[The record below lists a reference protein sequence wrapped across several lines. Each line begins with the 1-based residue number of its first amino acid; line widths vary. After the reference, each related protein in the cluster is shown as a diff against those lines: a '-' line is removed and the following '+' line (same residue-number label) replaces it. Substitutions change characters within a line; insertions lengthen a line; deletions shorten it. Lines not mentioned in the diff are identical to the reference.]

1 MSKANLLIVATAT
14 LGLSII
20 PNAQAQQ
27 TPGPTPRS
35 TAQLEPSACGAVA
48 DKAADNVFL
57 RINGDGS
64 TTRYGARVFVYKAQQ
79 AAVAG
84 DEKECWKQL
93 NTASIYGVRW

>member
-1 MSKANLLIVATAT
+1 MSKANLLLVATAT
-14 LGLSII
+14 LGLSVIS
-20 PNAQAQQ
+20 NAQAQQ
-27 TPGPTPRS
+27 PPAPASQS
-35 TAQLEPSACGAVA
+35 TAQIESTGCGAAA

-57 RINGDGS
+57 RINGDGA

-79 AAVAG
+79 AAAAG